1 MEKASQDLI
10 HEHNAILLTLS
21 ILEKI
26 CTSLETKRE
35 VDYLDIPQIIDFI
48 KTFADKC
55 HRGKEEGFLFPALEE
70 AGIKKENGPI
80 GLMLLEHEKGR
91 ELVRLMQS
99 SISDESIQ
107 IEKFVESSTAYINL
121 LRNHI
126 EKENSIL
133 FPMGDARL
141 SQEKQNELLNKFET
155 FEDEVIGKG
164 KHHELHQMLEKFE
177 AKYLKQSQ

>member
-1 MEKASQDLI
+1 MEKASQDLV
-10 HEHNAILLTLS
+10 HEHKAILIILS
-21 ILEKI
+21 VLEKI
-26 CTSLETKRE
+26 CSLFKTSKE
-35 VDYLDIPQIIDFI
+35 VDYHDIEQIIDFI

-55 HRGKEEGFLFPALEE
+55 HHGKEEGFLFPALEE

-80 GLMLLEHEKGR
+80 GVMLLEHEKGR

-99 SISDESIQ
+99 SISGESIQ
-107 IEKFVESSTAYINL
+107 IEKFVESSDAYINL

-141 SQEKQNELLNKFET
+141 SQAKQDELLNKFET

-164 KHHELHQMLEKFE
+164 KHHELHQILEKFE